1 MSIKLVTPS
10 NHLILCR
17 PLLLLPSVFHSI
29 RVFSNES
36 VIHIRWPKYWSF
48 SFSISPSNEHSG
60 LISFRIDWFDLLAVQ
75 CRCNVRLS
83 KTLSTY
89 FFFHICPTFC
99 ILKQYIICKHLSLW
113 YKHTSIYITT
123 NGHLDCFYI
132 SAIRNNALIN
142 NIPFFL
148 KLSSTG
154 FQNHFSVYSTS
165 ISFIG
170 SFASAHFLNVSV
182 PHCSPWVPFSLDRT
196 FKGNLT
202 YFHCVNNCLYDDDS
216 VSCPPLLLSFRS
228 IEPTV
233 SLNFST

>member
-1 MSIKLVTPS
+1 MISLQSNADVMSDYPK
-10 NHLILCR
+10 
-17 PLLLLPSVFHSI
+17 PLAPI
-29 RVFSNES
+29 
-36 VIHIRWPKYWSF
+36 
-48 SFSISPSNEHSG
+48 
-60 LISFRIDWFDLLAVQ
+60 
-75 CRCNVRLS
+75 
-83 KTLSTY
+83 
-89 FFFHICPTFC
+89 FFHICPTFC